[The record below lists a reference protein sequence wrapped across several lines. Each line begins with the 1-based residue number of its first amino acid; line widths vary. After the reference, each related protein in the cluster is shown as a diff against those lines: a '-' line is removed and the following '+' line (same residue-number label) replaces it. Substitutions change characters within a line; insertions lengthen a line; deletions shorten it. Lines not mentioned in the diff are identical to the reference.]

1 MTRRNRSGAPLQAG
15 DQVRISADVAGP
27 GDPGT
32 LRGEVGEVVGANP
45 HYRHKDTGKVMTAVR
60 LPDGDVVTVPHQA
73 LKRE

>member
-1 MTRRNRSGAPLQAG
+1 MRKRNRSGAPLEPG

-32 LRGEVGEVVGANP
+32 LRGEVGQVVGANP
-45 HYRHKDTGKVMTAVR
+45 HYRHRETGKVMTAVR
-60 LPDGDVVTVPHQA
+60 LPDGDVVSVPYQA